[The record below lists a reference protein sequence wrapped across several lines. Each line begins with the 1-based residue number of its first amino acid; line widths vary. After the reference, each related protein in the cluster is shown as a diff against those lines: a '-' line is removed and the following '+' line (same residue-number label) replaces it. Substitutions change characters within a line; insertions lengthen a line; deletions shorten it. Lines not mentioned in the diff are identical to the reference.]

1 MQHLEPGAG
10 RAENPDNAENPE
22 SAHEIC
28 PRFDELGL
36 SAQMLEAV
44 RVLGYDSPTPVQVRA
59 IPEVLAGRDLL
70 AAAQTGTGKT
80 AAFLLPTMD
89 RLEHVAPP
97 TPMPGRSGSRGYRRG

>member
-44 RVLGYDSPTPVQVRA
+44 RVQ
-59 IPEVLAGRDLL
+59 
-70 AAAQTGTGKT
+70 
-80 AAFLLPTMD
+80 FN
-89 RLEHVAPP
+89 
-97 TPMPGRSGSRGYRRG
+97 